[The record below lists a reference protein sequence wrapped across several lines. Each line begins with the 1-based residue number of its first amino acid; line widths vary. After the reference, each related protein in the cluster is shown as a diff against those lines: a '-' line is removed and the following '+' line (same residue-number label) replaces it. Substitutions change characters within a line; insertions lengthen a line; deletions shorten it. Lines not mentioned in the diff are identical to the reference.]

1 MENPKKTKKL
11 KNWICEREIDFTFI
25 IWAERLIL
33 RRCSWIICRDTPN
46 DILESIFFTYFSQEI
61 KNNYFEIIQSLI
73 QFIYPEYKIYSR
85 YDMFTIVLSCI
96 YFSIVNT
103 KNIENKIQEESN
115 KIFLDISKK
124 INFNEF
130 NKIDECMNDIIKLI
144 NEDGNEK
151 QEIIEENE
159 DNCEKCIT
167 RSSSST
173 SLVELFNSFDKNN
186 NSPKKIYQNEYKYDI
201 NIINQKEEK
210 NYLSKKRKNIT
221 K

>member
-1 MENPKKTKKL
+1 
-11 KNWICEREIDFTFI
+11 
-25 IWAERLIL
+25 
-33 RRCSWIICRDTPN
+33 
-46 DILESIFFTYFSQEI
+46 
-61 KNNYFEIIQSLI
+61 
-73 QFIYPEYKIYSR
+73 
-85 YDMFTIVLSCI
+85 MFTIVLSCI

-115 KIFLDISKK
+115 KIFLDITKK